1 MTKTKRCIDK
11 AISPINHAR
20 ITAGYKNPSYENE
33 MGFRHYG
40 TDMTDRNRKDL
51 KIYAPCPIKII
62 DCGFDP
68 LMGGS
73 IIAVSV
79 NEVDVHYGPKKG
91 ARRLAFRFAHL
102 DKIHVKKG
110 QIIGPEGAPLGL
122 YGGTGRYGGGNA
134 ARHLHI
140 EVSTDVKYPAYS
152 PALKGSS
159 TIWKAGK
166 TDATINPMD
175 VFKIDRNGDLG
186 LKQTFG
192 YRGASGSWILAGDK
206 QTVDLD
212 GKVIDA
218 TRWV

>member
-1 MTKTKRCIDK
+1 MAKVIDK

-20 ITAGYKNPSYENE
+20 VTAGYKNPSYEKE

-40 TDMTDRNRKDL
+40 TDMTDRYRKDL
-51 KIYAPCPIKII
+51 KVYAPCAIKII
-62 DCGFDP
+62 DCGNDP

-79 NEVDVHYGPKKG
+79 NPVDIHYGPKKG
-91 ARRLAFRFAHL
+91 ARRLTFRIAHL
-102 DKIHVKKG
+102 DKVYVKKG
-110 QIIGPEGAPLGL
+110 QIIRPEDNAIGL

-152 PALKGSS
+152 PALKGHS

-166 TDATINPMD
+166 TDATVNPMD
-175 VFKIDRNGDLG
+175 VFKIDTKGVHG
-186 LKQTFG
+186 LAQSFG
-192 YRGASGSWILAGDK
+192 YRAASGSWVLTGDK
-206 QTVDLD
+206 QTLDLD
-212 GKVIDA
+212 GKVIEAD
-218 TRWV
+218 RWV